1 MKKVEASEIV
11 SNKEYLKTREG
22 RRKEIISLKSRRRI
36 SIGPRISLT
45 FENRDTVI
53 YQIQEMMRVENI
65 IDQQKIQDEI
75 DVYNDLI
82 PEKHCLSATLF
93 IEISDNSQVKEILDK
108 MQGLDA
114 QGMMFLN
121 VGSEKIAAQFEPG
134 HSKEDRISAV
144 HYVRFCFT
152 PDQAKRFI
160 ESQIEIH
167 VLHPQYKASTALTSE
182 QKRELARDL
191 GAY

>member
-1 MKKVEASEIV
+1 MKKIEASDII
-11 SNKEYLKTREG
+11 SNEEYLKTRES
-22 RRKEIISLKSRRRI
+22 RRKEIIGLKNKRRI
-36 SIGPRISLT
+36 SVGPRISLT
-45 FENRDTVI
+45 FENRETVI

-65 IDQQKIQDEI
+65 TDPEKIQHEV

-82 PEKHCLSATLF
+82 PEKNCLSATLF
-93 IEISDNSQVKEILDK
+93 IEISDNSQVKQILDK

-114 QGMMFLN
+114 AGIVFLN
-121 VGSEKIAAQFEPG
+121 LGTEKVAAEFEPG

-152 PDQAKRFI
+152 PDQAKKFG

-167 VLHPQYKASTALTSE
+167 VEHQQYKTSTALTSE
-182 QKRELARDL
+182 QKKELAKDL
-191 GAY
+191 